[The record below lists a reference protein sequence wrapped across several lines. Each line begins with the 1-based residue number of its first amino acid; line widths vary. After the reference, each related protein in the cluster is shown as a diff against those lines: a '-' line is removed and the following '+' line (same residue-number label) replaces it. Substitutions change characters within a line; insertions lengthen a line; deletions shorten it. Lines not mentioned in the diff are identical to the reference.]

1 MSIHLTPEGTA
12 TALVASGVIVAAALV
27 REIRRQRRV
36 HREILT
42 RREQG
47 AEVRRLVADFTED
60 CHIEA
65 AAARRKA
72 APRA

>member
-1 MSIHLTPEGTA
+1 MIHLTPEGA
-12 TALVASGVIVAAALV
+12 VMAVVAAGVIVAFALV
-27 REIRRQRRV
+27 REIRRQSRV

-60 CHIEA
+60 CHVEA
-65 AAARRKA
+65 AQERRGGSHA
-72 APRA
+72 

>member
-1 MSIHLTPEGTA
+1 MIALTPEGAA
-12 TALVASGVIVAAALV
+12 TAVVAALVILAAALL

-47 AEVRRLVADFTED
+47 AEVRRMVADTIKD
-60 CHIEA
+60 CHVA
-65 AAARRKA
+65 AVTRRL
-72 APRA
+72 REHG